1 MSGLLISST
10 AYNKKGGRY
19 MSEPVMR
26 RTQSGL
32 APILAR
38 KSALRVHSPLAKAL
52 SLCSVLSILAFA
64 AAPLQAETSAAA
76 DAGYA
81 IESPKAVHSLL
92 LDVVNTGERLV
103 AVGDR
108 GHILYSNDQGQSW
121 QQAKVPT
128 RQMLTSL
135 FFVDAQHGWV
145 VGHDAQVLTTTD
157 GGLTWT
163 KQFEDLEREAPL
175 LDIWFKDL
183 QTGYAVGAYGALL
196 ETTDG
201 GQNWEDVSDRLDNED
216 AYHLNAITAVK
227 DSGLFIVGELGQM
240 FRSADWGETWERIED
255 LPYEGSLF
263 GVIGTD
269 QPATLLAY
277 GLRGHLFRSTD
288 FGDSWQQITLN
299 TPNNGPLEFGLAD
312 GALLDDGS
320 VAVVGHGGTV
330 LRSKDHG
337 QTFSLIN
344 RPDRLSLAGVAAL
357 DNGNLILVGQG
368 GVHLAASTGVDLG
381 QQ

>member
-1 MSGLLISST
+1 
-10 AYNKKGGRY
+10 

-32 APILAR
+32 APNLAR

-135 FFVDAQHGWV
+135 FFVDAKHGWV
-145 VGHDAQVLTTTD
+145 VGHDAQILATAD

-240 FRSADWGETWERIED
+240 FRSADWGQTWNASRTCLTRGRCLACSAPTSP
-255 LPYEGSLF
+255 LPCWPT
-263 GVIGTD
+263 VCV
-269 QPATLLAY
+269 ATCSAPLTSVTA
-277 GLRGHLFRSTD
+277 GNRSSSIPRTMARW
-288 FGDSWQQITLN
+288 S
-299 TPNNGPLEFGLAD
+299 
-312 GALLDDGS
+312 S
-320 VAVVGHGGTV
+320 VWPMA
-330 LRSKDHG
+330 RC
-337 QTFSLIN
+337 
-344 RPDRLSLAGVAAL
+344 
-357 DNGNLILVGQG
+357 
-368 GVHLAASTGVDLG
+368 
-381 QQ
+381 

>member
-1 MSGLLISST
+1 
-10 AYNKKGGRY
+10 

-32 APILAR
+32 TPTTAH

-52 SLCSVLSILAFA
+52 SLCSVLSVLAFTA
-64 AAPLQAETSAAA
+64 VPAYAETSSTAAE
-76 DAGYA
+76 AGYA
-81 IESPKAVHSLL
+81 IESAKAVHSLL
-92 LDVVNTGERLV
+92 QDVVNTGERLV

-108 GHILYSNDQGQSW
+108 GHILHSEDQGQSW
-121 QQAKVPT
+121 EQAKVPT
-128 RQMLTSL
+128 RQMLTSV
-135 FFVDAQHGWV
+135 FFVDPKHGWA
-145 VGHDAQVLTTTD
+145 VGHDAQILVPSD

-175 LDIWFKDL
+175 LDVWFKDL

-196 ETTDG
+196 ETSDG
-201 GQNWEDVSDRLDNED
+201 GKTWEDVSDRLDNED

-240 FRSADWGETWERIED
+240 FRSADWGQTWERIEEP
-255 LPYEGSLF
+255 PYEGSLF
-263 GVIGTD
+263 GVLGTD
-269 QPATLLAY
+269 QSGTLLAY

-288 FGDSWQQITLN
+288 FGDSWQQISLH

-312 GALLDDGS
+312 GTLLRDGS
-320 VAVVGHGGTV
+320 IVVVGHGGTV
-330 LRSKDHG
+330 LRSTDHG
-337 QTFSLIN
+337 QSFSLMN
-344 RPDRLSLAGVAAL
+344 RPDRLSLAGVTAL

-368 GVHLAASTGVDLG
+368 GVHLAASTGADLG

>member
-1 MSGLLISST
+1 
-10 AYNKKGGRY
+10 

-145 VGHDAQVLTTTD
+145 VGHDAQILATSD

-163 KQFEDLEREAPL
+163 KQYEDL
-175 LDIWFKDL
+175 
-183 QTGYAVGAYGALL
+183 
-196 ETTDG
+196 
-201 GQNWEDVSDRLDNED
+201 
-216 AYHLNAITAVK
+216 
-227 DSGLFIVGELGQM
+227 
-240 FRSADWGETWERIED
+240 
-255 LPYEGSLF
+255 
-263 GVIGTD
+263 
-269 QPATLLAY
+269 
-277 GLRGHLFRSTD
+277 
-288 FGDSWQQITLN
+288 
-299 TPNNGPLEFGLAD
+299 
-312 GALLDDGS
+312 
-320 VAVVGHGGTV
+320 
-330 LRSKDHG
+330 
-337 QTFSLIN
+337 SLIH
-344 RPDRLSLAGVAAL
+344 
-357 DNGNLILVGQG
+357 I
-368 GVHLAASTGVDLG
+368 
-381 QQ
+381 

>member
-1 MSGLLISST
+1 MTEPYMAGTGGALHARPWTLAASAALVLAIGLWANT
-10 AYNKKGGRY
+10 V
-19 MSEPVMR
+19 E
-26 RTQSGL
+26 
-32 APILAR
+32 
-38 KSALRVHSPLAKAL
+38 
-52 SLCSVLSILAFA
+52 A
-64 AAPLQAETSAAA
+64 ATSAAPV
-76 DAGYA
+76 YST
-81 IESPKAVHSLL
+81 ESAKAEKSLL
-92 LDVVNTGERLV
+92 LDVTRAGARLI

-108 GHILYSNDQGQSW
+108 GHILFSDDQGKSWTQS
-121 QQAKVPT
+121 KVPT
-128 RQMLTSL
+128 RQLLTAVY
-135 FFVDAQHGWV
+135 FVDDKHGWA
-145 VGHDAQVLTTTD
+145 VGHDAQVLVSAD
-157 GGLTWT
+157 GGVTWT
-163 KQFEDLEREAPL
+163 KQFEDLKREAPL
-175 LDIWFKDL
+175 LDVWFKNPDH
-183 QTGYAVGAYGALL
+183 GFAVGAYGALL

-201 GQNWEDVSDRLDNED
+201 GKQWNDVADRLDNED
-216 AYHLNAITAVK
+216 QLHLNGIALVK
-227 DSGLFIVGELGQM
+227 DAGLFIVGEQGTM
-240 FRSADWGETWERIED
+240 FRSSDDGQTWQKLEG
-255 LPYEGSLF
+255 PYEGSLF

-344 RPDRLSLAGVAAL
+344 RPDRLSLAGVTAL

-368 GVHLAASTGVDLG
+368 GVHLAASTGADLG